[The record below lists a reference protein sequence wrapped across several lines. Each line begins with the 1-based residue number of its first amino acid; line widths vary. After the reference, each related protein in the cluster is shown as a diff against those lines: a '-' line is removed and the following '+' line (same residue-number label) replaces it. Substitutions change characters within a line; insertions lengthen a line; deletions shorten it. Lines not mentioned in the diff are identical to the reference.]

1 MTFPSKLTT
10 VPDTG
15 TAWQTVWHDSFSGQ
29 AGHTPSTANWK
40 YDTGQNIF
48 GTGEIETM
56 TDSLKNVHLDG
67 AGNLGIT
74 ALRQG
79 GRWTSGR
86 IQTKQLFGA
95 ATGGELRVMA
105 SIKQPDPV
113 AGLGYWPA
121 FWLVGPGRWPT
132 TGEIDLLED
141 VNALSEHSASFHC
154 GNLTSRNSDGTF
166 GPCHEHTGLTS
177 GLLAC
182 AGCQSGYHTFSVII
196 DRRNPADG
204 QIRWYL
210 DGREFFTVR
219 ESQVGTR
226 VWERAVDHGFSI
238 ILDLAMG
245 GSYPDGTCGCVTPAS
260 QTTSGSTMRARYV
273 GVSQR

>member
-1 MTFPSKLTT
+1 MTYPPGSTA

-15 TAWQTVWHDSFSGQ
+15 ATWQTVWHDSFSGV
-29 AGHTPSTANWK
+29 AGHAPSAANWK
-40 YDTGQNIF
+40 YDTGQGVF

-56 TDSLKNVHLDG
+56 TDSLENVHLDG
-67 AGNLGIT
+67 NGNLDVT

-79 GRWTSGR
+79 GLWTSGR
-86 IQTKQLFGA
+86 IQTRQLFSA
-95 ATGGELRVMA
+95 AAGGELRVMA
-105 SIKQPDPV
+105 SIRPPDPV

-121 FWLVGPGRWPT
+121 FWLLGPGRWPA
-132 TGEIDLLED
+132 TGEIDAFED
-141 VNALSEHSASFHC
+141 VNTLSEHSGSFHC

-166 GPCHEHTGLTS
+166 GRCHEKTGLTT

-182 AGCQSGYHTFSVII
+182 DGCQGGYHTFSVII
-196 DRRNPADG
+196 DRRNPADE
-204 QIRWYL
+204 QIDWYL

-219 ESQVGTR
+219 ESRVGTQ

-245 GSYPDGTCGCVTPAS
+245 GAYPDGTCGCVTPTG
-260 QTTSGSTMRARYV
+260 QTTTGGTMRVRYV
-273 GVSQR
+273 GVSRR